1 MKIGNTNLDIDLNT
15 CINTSTSKIYLLKE
29 NNSRPIKKDE
39 INLKRTINL
48 IPSSTINLT
57 TTYVKNKNET
67 VIDVVKE
74 IKTQFDDV
82 PLDKKINL
90 AQGILSITPI
100 RGNFT
105 DITTNYMMISERK
118 KKIEKSIEEND
129 TKEALAQTAL
139 TAKNTWAVINNS
151 VKLANYLA
159 EESYSLGK
167 ISKSKLYNFEKGTST
182 ISNINSMLVLPFSI
196 IDVAYNYDSMK
207 SYKKN
212 IDSNKSKLTDKEIKT
227 MNDTYNVKKVTFG
240 LSTLSLG
247 AITFGLIFKSSN
259 AATIAFVS
267 DVGQKFSKF
276 FEDEKARQSVKN
288 SYNILKARI

>member
-1 MKIGNTNLDIDLNT
+1 MKIDNTNLDIDLNT
-15 CINTSTSKIYLLKE
+15 CINTGNSTSKIYLLKE

-74 IKTQFDDV
+74 IKTQFDDF

-118 KKIEKSIEEND
+118 K
-129 TKEALAQTAL
+129 
-139 TAKNTWAVINNS
+139 
-151 VKLANYLA
+151 
-159 EESYSLGK
+159 
-167 ISKSKLYNFEKGTST
+167 
-182 ISNINSMLVLPFSI
+182 
-196 IDVAYNYDSMK
+196 
-207 SYKKN
+207 
-212 IDSNKSKLTDKEIKT
+212 
-227 MNDTYNVKKVTFG
+227 
-240 LSTLSLG
+240 
-247 AITFGLIFKSSN
+247 
-259 AATIAFVS
+259 
-267 DVGQKFSKF
+267 
-276 FEDEKARQSVKN
+276 R
-288 SYNILKARI
+288 